1 MVRAVT
7 RLCAYT
13 SRLVAIFFY
22 TWLPQALRITILAF
36 FVALNR
42 CGRAYARYQY
52 RAMVRREGRTF
63 VYRRKSLFSRP
74 EAAPECAICLSE
86 FVEGEVGR
94 ELERCRHVFHA
105 GCVEKWLLHG
115 EGHGSCPLCR
125 SPVVVPGAD
134 VGESWKD
141 ERGEGCASRKTWL
154 VYYSLGCPRSAPLVR
169 TLSSSNI
176 HILTRYSD

>member
-1 MVRAVT
+1 MLRAVT

-13 SRLVAIFFY
+13 SRSVAILFY
-22 TWLPQALRITILAF
+22 TWLPQALRISILAF

-74 EAAPECAICLSE
+74 EPAPECAICLSE

-141 ERGEGCASRKTWL
+141 ERGERLCFEEDLAHLLLAGL
-154 VYYSLGCPRSAPLVR
+154 P
-169 TLSSSNI
+169 NI
-176 HILTRYSD
+176 CTATC